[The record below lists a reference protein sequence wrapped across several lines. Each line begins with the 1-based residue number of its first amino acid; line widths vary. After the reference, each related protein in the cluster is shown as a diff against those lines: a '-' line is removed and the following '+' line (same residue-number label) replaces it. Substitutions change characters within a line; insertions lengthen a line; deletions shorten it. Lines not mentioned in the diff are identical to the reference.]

1 MNNKTFNIILS
12 GVGGQG
18 IITLLSI
25 IDEAAL
31 IEGSEVKSSELHGL
45 SQRGGSVEAHIRFGK
60 YVHSPLISFSKA
72 DLIIG
77 LEKIE
82 GLRRTDY
89 ANEETKFLINDY
101 SLPFLGTLSA
111 DEIQS
116 RLKALK
122 NLYLIPA
129 SEICQKELKK
139 EVVSGI
145 YLLGYAAHNGL
156 LGVKPESL
164 LKAIDKLIPEKYL
177 PMNKKAFELSKIY
190 GR

>member
-31 IEGSEVKSSELHGL
+31 IEGNEVKSSELHGL
-45 SQRGGSVEAHIRFGK
+45 SQRGGSVEAHIRFGEH
-60 YVHSPLISFSKA
+60 VHSPLISSLKA

-77 LEKIE
+77 LEKLE
-82 GLRRTDY
+82 GLRRMNY
-89 ANEETKFLINDY
+89 ASKETKLLINDY
-101 SLPFLGTLSA
+101 SMSFIGSLSS
-111 DEIQS
+111 DEITS
-116 RLKALK
+116 KLKSSN
-122 NLYLIPA
+122 NLHLIPA
-129 SEICQKELKK
+129 SEICQKELGK

-145 YLLGYAAHNGL
+145 YLLGYAAHNDL
-156 LGVKPESL
+156 IPIKPESFI
-164 LKAIDKLIPEKYL
+164 KAIDKLIPEKHIL
-177 PMNKKAFELSKIY
+177 LNKKAFELSKIY